1 MTEMEQI
8 LQRLTS
14 LERSVK
20 TLQDMVSATQDK
32 VWEVQHALRE
42 KKVEF
47 ADPTTTE
54 SGKPIIATDHPLI
67 IKIEGVRG
75 GAPITRYAGVSVH
88 IIIGCIR
95 LGEKPEQIRE
105 GYPHLSTEEL
115 CEALSYYL
123 HHTAEID
130 GIIAKNEAAFARAP
144 EVSRLAAERK
154 KAEAR
159 S

>member
-8 LQRLTS
+8 LERLTS

-20 TLQDMVSATQDK
+20 ILMEMVVATQNK

-54 SGKPIIATDHPLI
+54 SGQPIMTTDHPLI
-67 IKIEGVRG
+67 IRIEGVRG
-75 GAPITRYAGVSVH
+75 GAPITRFAGVSVH
-88 IIIGCIR
+88 AIIGWIR
-95 LGEKPEQIRE
+95 IGQTPEQIRE
-105 GYPHLSTEEL
+105 GYPHLSVAEL

-130 GIIAKNEAAFARAP
+130 GILAENEAAYARAP
-144 EVSRLAAERK
+144 ELSRLAAERK
-154 KAEAR
+154 KAEAKT
-159 S
+159 

>member
-1 MTEMEQI
+1 MTEMEQVV
-8 LQRLTS
+8 QRLEA
-14 LERSVK
+14 LEQSVK
-20 TLQDMVSATQDK
+20 QLADSLAV
-32 VWEVQHALRE
+32 ALSELGKARNGGNGHPS
-42 KKVEF
+42 F
-47 ADPTTTE
+47 SPTTDD
-54 SGKPIIATDHPLI
+54 GRPIISTDHPLI
-67 IKIEGVRG
+67 IRIEGVRG

-130 GIIAKNEAAFARAP
+130 GIIAKNETAFARAP
-144 EVSRLAAERK
+144 EVSRLAPERK